1 MPLRKKVLI
10 VTAASF
16 AAILGAV
23 LTTAAI
29 VRDAAA
35 DPPQA
40 EPFSLTP
47 LPYAEGALVPYISA
61 ETVSYHYHKHYQGYV
76 NNLNKLTAGKPEPG
90 RNTKRS
96 YCRLRPARS
105 STTRPKSG
113 TMPSIGT
120 ALNLAAT
127 ASLPA
132 TWPRLCGAQALAARR
147 VRATFSWKIGL

>member
-76 NNLNKLTAGKPEPG
+76 NNLSKLTAGEPSG
-90 RNTKRS
+90 DLAAAMRRAS
-96 YCRLRPARS
+96 PSGPARPRYVLLEDR
-105 STTRPKSG
+105 TLDRFPAR
-113 TMPSIGT
+113 
-120 ALNLAAT
+120 ALVPCRGRSAIL
-127 ASLPA
+127 
-132 TWPRLCGAQALAARR
+132 
-147 VRATFSWKIGL
+147 